1 MSALFGVKNKP
12 VYVSLNLKHFIINP
26 SDQLQ
31 PINGAINKTKAQLK
45 PTSVN
50 FIFWG
55 ILITLMSITHLL
67 HPEFIQR
74 NRYSSVLFLDRHTND
89 WNDCEHCLQH

>member
-1 MSALFGVKNKP
+1 MSALFGLKNKP

-31 PINGAINKTKAQLK
+31 LINDAVNKTKAQLK

-50 FIFWG
+50 FIFG
-55 ILITLMSITHLL
+55 ALFYLSLHL
-67 HPEFIQR
+67 
-74 NRYSSVLFLDRHTND
+74 
-89 WNDCEHCLQH
+89 